1 MSRHEAI
8 HLNSYSY
15 QALTPFSKKNIPLRC
30 IKFTNQG
37 ADGAVERGRG
47 FGDFE
52 ADLKR
57 SDSEPIILSD
67 QKERFLTFMCS
78 LNTFQSKNPTYTLS
92 SLHFQLDEKRGKRA
106 QNLKRR
112 LSNPVLRY
120 KCERREVLEIFD
132 SSFQR
137 QEMSFEGR
145 DQKCTTERSQGNRKS
160 RKQFSQHKP
169 QCGG

>member
-1 MSRHEAI
+1 MAGIHSASR
-8 HLNSYSY
+8 
-15 QALTPFSKKNIPLRC
+15 KR
-30 IKFTNQG
+30 
-37 ADGAVERGRG
+37 RG

-57 SDSEPIILSD
+57 SDSEPIPD
-67 QKERFLTFMCS
+67 QKERFLTCMCF

-92 SLHFQLDEKRGKRA
+92 TFSLHFQLDEKRGKRA

-120 KCERREVLEIFD
+120 KCERREDLENFG

-137 QEMSFEGR
+137 QKISSEKICFIDR
-145 DQKCTTERSQGNRKS
+145 DD
-160 RKQFSQHKP
+160 
-169 QCGG
+169 

>member
-1 MSRHEAI
+1 MKK
-8 HLNSYSY
+8 
-15 QALTPFSKKNIPLRC
+15 LT
-30 IKFTNQG
+30 
-37 ADGAVERGRG
+37 RG

-57 SDSEPIILSD
+57 SDSEPIPD
-67 QKERFLTFMCS
+67 RKERFLAFICS

-120 KCERREVLEIFD
+120 KCERREDLEIFD

-137 QEMSFEGR
+137 QKISSEKICFI
-145 DQKCTTERSQGNRKS
+145 D
-160 RKQFSQHKP
+160 HDD
-169 QCGG
+169 

>member
-1 MSRHEAI
+1 MAWAGQQKEIRVVKGANRENLRIEGATLI
-8 HLNSYSY
+8 D
-15 QALTPFSKKNIPLRC
+15 ALDNYRR
-30 IKFTNQG
+30 
-37 ADGAVERGRG
+37 A

-52 ADLKR
+52 ADPKR
-57 SDSEPIILSD
+57 SDSEPIPD
-67 QKERFLTFMCS
+67 REVCFLAFICS

-120 KCERREVLEIFD
+120 KYERREDFENFG

-137 QEMSFEGR
+137 QKISSGKNSFI
-145 DQKCTTERSQGNRKS
+145 DDDD
-160 RKQFSQHKP
+160 
-169 QCGG
+169 